1 MRKTIAAGI
10 VVFLGFAVFFAPAGM
25 LRSWVPPDITL
36 VNPGGTLWQGHAQLI
51 VRGRP
56 LGELQWRIKP
66 AAVFNAALRYDL
78 ELRTA
83 HDNLAGTIEVLP
95 LVDTTR
101 VALSGRLSA
110 AVINEWLSPYQISLS
125 GSFRLDNV
133 ELTFTGRTPSAANGT
148 ITWSGGPVTYV
159 LSGKT
164 STGNLPEMLAYLG
177 DIPQAVIFE
186 VGGQTPLMRAEL
198 LANGY
203 AKIGITKYLTRL
215 LNAPWPG
222 GDPDHAVVLEVEEQ
236 VF

>member
-1 MRKTIAAGI
+1 MGKTIAAGSI
-10 VVFLGFAVFFAPAGM
+10 VFIVFAVLFAPAGM
-25 LRSWVPPDITL
+25 LRTWVPPAITL
-36 VNPGGTLWQGHAQLI
+36 VNPGGTLWHGHSQLI

-56 LGELQWRIKP
+56 SGELQWHFDL
-66 AAVFNAALRYDL
+66 AAVLTGAVRYELALS
-78 ELRTA
+78 TA
-83 HDNLAGTIEVLP
+83 HDSLTGAIEFFPLAGR
-95 LVDTTR
+95 TR
-101 VALSGRLSA
+101 IVLSGILTA
-110 AVINEWLSPYQISLS
+110 TPVNEWLSPYQIALS

-133 ELTFTGRTPSAANGT
+133 ELTLIDQKPTAANGT
-148 ITWSGGPVTYV
+148 VGWSGGPVTYV

-177 DIPQAVIFE
+177 DLPQAVVFE
-186 VGGQTPLMRAEL
+186 TGGQIPLMRAEL